1 MQADTLV
8 LNKGFKAVHI
18 AGWQQSLSL
27 VYQGHAEVVDENYQT
42 YDFKDWCELSA
53 AMKDS
58 PNGFVQTSS
67 LRIKKPDVIRLTRYE
82 KLPSSEVKFTKRN
95 LFQTY
100 GYKCAYCSH
109 KFKSEDLTYEHI
121 VPRSKGGGTNW
132 KNIVPACWPCNRKK
146 ADRTPAEAG
155 MKLLVKPERPVWKGP
170 EDMIMRLP
178 GPKRVAWQNFIDELY
193 WDTEL
198 EQD

>member
-8 LNKGFKAVHI
+8 LNKGFNAVHI

-27 VYQGHAEVVDENYQT
+27 VYQGHAEVVDENYRT
-42 YDFKDWCELSA
+42 YDFKDWCELSK
-53 AMKDS
+53 AMADS
-58 PNGFVQTSS
+58 PNGFVRTATM
-67 LRIKKPDVIRLTRYE
+67 RIKKPDVIRLTRYE

-109 KFKSEDLTYEHI
+109 KFRSEDLTYEHI
-121 VPRSKGGGTNW
+121 IPRSQGGGTSW
-132 KNIVPACWPCNRKK
+132 ENIVPACWPCNRKK
-146 ADRTPAEAG
+146 ANKTPEQAG
-155 MKLLVKPERPVWKGP
+155 MKLLFKPQRPKWKGP
-170 EDMIMRLP
+170 TDMIMKLP
-178 GPKRVAWQNFIDELY
+178 IKVRQPWQNFIDELY